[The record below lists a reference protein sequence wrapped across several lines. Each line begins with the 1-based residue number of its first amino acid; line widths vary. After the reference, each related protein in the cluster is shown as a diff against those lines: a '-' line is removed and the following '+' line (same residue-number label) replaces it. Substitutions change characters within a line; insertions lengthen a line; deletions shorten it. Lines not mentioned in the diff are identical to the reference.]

1 MANSRK
7 IVVGIDGSEGSK
19 KALRWAV
26 AEAQLRSAAIEVIH
40 VWNFSPL
47 VDPIGGIAYVPM
59 DDLLESAQA
68 VAANTV
74 KSVAD
79 ILDDTHITTTVKQ
92 GSASQALL
100 KAAEDAD
107 LLVVGRR
114 GHGGFIGL
122 LIGSTA
128 EQVAHHAPCPV
139 VVVPS

>member
-1 MANSRK
+1 MTNSRK
-7 IVVGIDGSEGSK
+7 IVVGIDGSEGAK

-26 AEAQLRSAAIEVIH
+26 SEAQLRSAAIEVIH

-74 KSVAD
+74 KSVED
-79 ILDDTHITTTVKQ
+79 VLGDTRITTKVEQ

-100 KAAEDAD
+100 KAAVNAD

-139 VVVPS
+139 VIVPS

>member
-19 KALRWAV
+19 KALRWAI
-26 AEAQLRSAAIEVIH
+26 AEAQLRGAAIEVIH

-79 ILDDTHITTTVKQ
+79 ILGDTHITTTVKQ

>member
-19 KALRWAV
+19 KALRWAI
-26 AEAQLRSAAIEVIH
+26 AEAQLRGAAIEVIH

-79 ILDDTHITTTVKQ
+79 ILGDTHITTTVKQ

-128 EQVAHHAPCPV
+128 AQVAHHAPCPV
-139 VVVPS
+139 VIVPS

>member
-19 KALRWAV
+19 KALRWAI

-79 ILDDTHITTTVKQ
+79 ILGDTHITTTVKQ

-100 KAAEDAD
+100 KAAEDAG

>member
-79 ILDDTHITTTVKQ
+79 ILGDTHITTTVKQ

-100 KAAEDAD
+100 KAAEDAG

>member
-1 MANSRK
+1 
-7 IVVGIDGSEGSK
+7 
-19 KALRWAV
+19 
-26 AEAQLRSAAIEVIH
+26 
-40 VWNFSPL
+40 
-47 VDPIGGIAYVPM
+47 
-59 DDLLESAQA
+59 
-68 VAANTV
+68 V

-79 ILDDTHITTTVKQ
+79 ILGDTHITTTVKQ